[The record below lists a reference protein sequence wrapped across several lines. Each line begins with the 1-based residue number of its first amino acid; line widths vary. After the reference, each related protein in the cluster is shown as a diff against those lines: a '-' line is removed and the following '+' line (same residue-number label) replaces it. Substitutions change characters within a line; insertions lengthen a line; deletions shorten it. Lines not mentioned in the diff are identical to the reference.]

1 MKIVTTP
8 APIDKKA
15 SQQPRRQARFA
26 FAILLTINILNY
38 ADRSV
43 LAAIQPKLQID
54 FHLTN
59 TELGL
64 LSSSFLLI
72 YALGTLPL
80 GIWADR
86 SVRKNIV
93 ALCVGVWSVAT
104 ALTGFTQN
112 FIQIF
117 IARSFLGVG
126 EAGYAP
132 ASLSLIGDYFSK
144 ERRGRVLSLWS
155 IGNLIGTAL
164 GLILGGIIADAFGW
178 RWAFYVVGIPGLLAA
193 FLIWRT
199 VEPRRGASEQNADEE
214 EGDTDDAAHMHGDK
228 DFWKVARRILRIPT
242 YWILIG
248 AFVFSFVTIGSAQ
261 TWITTYMVRDFGL
274 SVARA
279 GIYSGVVLLSGSLVG
294 TVIGGFVADF
304 LQRRMPQGRLLVA
317 TFAFLVGAPLTMI
330 ALTLH
335 NLGPFLGFFV
345 GAILCLSLSL
355 GPLNAVIQDVVAP
368 EVRATAAGLVLLLAH
383 LLGDAASPLIVGAI
397 ADRSSLGFAL
407 LVTAPTCLFLAGIIC
422 LIGLRT
428 VANDM
433 RAQQRQSGRG

>member
-1 MKIVTTP
+1 MKTVTTP

-126 EAGYAP
+126 EAATTSRKSGA
-132 ASLSLIGDYFSK
+132 
-144 ERRGRVLSLWS
+144 
-155 IGNLIGTAL
+155 
-164 GLILGGIIADAFGW
+164 
-178 RWAFYVVGIPGLLAA
+178 
-193 FLIWRT
+193 
-199 VEPRRGASEQNADEE
+199 GASYPYGRSA
-214 EGDTDDAAHMHGDK
+214 
-228 DFWKVARRILRIPT
+228 IL
-242 YWILIG
+242 
-248 AFVFSFVTIGSAQ
+248 SAQ
-261 TWITTYMVRDFGL
+261 LWD
-274 SVARA
+274 
-279 GIYSGVVLLSGSLVG
+279 
-294 TVIGGFVADF
+294 
-304 LQRRMPQGRLLVA
+304 
-317 TFAFLVGAPLTMI
+317 
-330 ALTLH
+330 
-335 NLGPFLGFFV
+335 
-345 GAILCLSLSL
+345 
-355 GPLNAVIQDVVAP
+355 
-368 EVRATAAGLVLLLAH
+368 
-383 LLGDAASPLIVGAI
+383 
-397 ADRSSLGFAL
+397 
-407 LVTAPTCLFLAGIIC
+407 
-422 LIGLRT
+422 
-428 VANDM
+428 
-433 RAQQRQSGRG
+433 

>member
-1 MKIVTTP
+1 MKTITSPPPTNKRP
-8 APIDKKA
+8 
-15 SQQPRRQARFA
+15 SQQTRSQARFA

-43 LAAIQPKLQID
+43 LSAIQTKIQIE
-54 FHLTN
+54 FHLTY
-59 TELGL
+59 TQIGL
-64 LSSSFLLI
+64 LTSSFLLI

-80 GIWADR
+80 GIWADH
-86 SVRKNIV
+86 SIRKNIV
-93 ALCVGVWSVAT
+93 ALCVGVWSIAT
-104 ALTGFTQN
+104 ALTGFTRN
-112 FIQIF
+112 FVEIF

-132 ASLSLIGDYFSK
+132 ASLSLIGDYFPK

-178 RWAFYVVGIPGLLAA
+178 RWAFYIVGIPGLLAA

-199 VEPRRGASEQNADEE
+199 VEPRRGAFENGAGEE
-214 EGDTDDAAHMHGDK
+214 DDTTTMHASLGK
-228 DFWKVARRILRIPT
+228 DFWKAARKLLRIPT
-242 YWILIG
+242 YWILLG
-248 AFVFSFVTIGSAQ
+248 AFVFSFFTIGSAQ
-261 TWITTYMVRDFGL
+261 TWITTYMVHDFGL

-279 GIYSGVVLLSGSLVG
+279 GIYSGGVLAGGSLVG
-294 TVIGGFVADF
+294 TIIGGFVADA
-304 LQRRMPQGRLLVA
+304 LQRRLPQGRLLVA
-317 TFAFLVGAPLTMI
+317 TFAFLVGAPFTLI

-335 NLGPFLGFFV
+335 DLAPFLSVFM

-355 GPLNAVIQDVVAP
+355 GPLNAVIQDVIAP
-368 EVRATAAGLVLLLAH
+368 EIRATAAGLVLLLAH

-397 ADRSSLGFAL
+397 AEHSSLGSAL

-428 VANDM
+428 VASDM
-433 RAQQRQSGRG
+433 RAQQRQASER

>member
-1 MKIVTTP
+1 MKTVTSP
-8 APIDKKA
+8 PSNKKR
-15 SQQPRRQARFA
+15 SGQPTRSQARFA

-43 LAAIQPKLQID
+43 LSAIQTKVQLE
-54 FHLTN
+54 FHLTD
-59 TELGL
+59 TQLGL

-72 YALGTLPL
+72 YAIGTLPL
-80 GIWADR
+80 GIWADH

-104 ALTGFTQN
+104 ALTGFTRN

-155 IGNLIGTAL
+155 IGNLIGTAM

-178 RWAFYVVGIPGLLAA
+178 RWAFYIVGIPGLLAA

-199 VEPRRGASEQNADEE
+199 VEPRRGAFENGADEE
-214 EGDTDDAAHMHGDK
+214 DDAAQMHGSLGK
-228 DFWKVARRILRIPT
+228 DFWKVAGRILRIPT
-242 YWILIG
+242 YWILLG
-248 AFVFSFVTIGSAQ
+248 AFVFSFFTIGSAQ
-261 TWITTYMVRDFGL
+261 TWITTYIVRDFGL

-279 GIYSGVVLLSGSLVG
+279 GVYSGGVLAGGSLVG

-304 LQRRMPQGRLLVA
+304 LQRRIPQGRLLVA
-317 TFAFLVGAPLTMI
+317 TFAFLVGAPLTLI

-335 NLGPFLGFFV
+335 DLGPFLGVFIA
-345 GAILCLSLSL
+345 AILCLSLSL
-355 GPLNAVIQDVVAP
+355 GPLNAVIQDVIAP
-368 EVRATAAGLVLLLAH
+368 EIRATAAGLVLLLAH

-397 ADRSSLGFAL
+397 AEHSSLGFAL

-428 VANDM
+428 VASDM
-433 RAQQRQSGRG
+433 RAMQRQSRRG